1 MLSLSPPGSRS
12 FSLEKTNLSAKDRKN
27 HDELKHRKVTLE
39 YEKCLFVESTE
50 VCVRSRR
57 ASPLRKDSPAFA
69 PHCSHVSNN
78 RISTSAPLFS
88 DGPREEVQ
96 CNVCAFINVEIA
108 SALPLFHIPLL

>member
-1 MLSLSPPGSRS
+1 MS
-12 FSLEKTNLSAKDRKN
+12 
-27 HDELKHRKVTLE
+27 
-39 YEKCLFVESTE
+39 FVESTE

-57 ASPLRKDSPAFA
+57 ASPLLKDSLAFA

-78 RISTSAPLFS
+78 RISTSAPVFS

-108 SALPLFHIPLL
+108 SALPLFYITLLLTVLNLSLLDILRKER